1 MKLSVMICTRNRAAS
16 LRTTLNALFQ
26 LALSPTYDYEVV
38 VVDNGSTDATRLVVA
53 EFIAALPKRH
63 HGRLRYCH
71 EPRPGLS
78 NARNAA
84 LRTAQ
89 GDVLIFID
97 DDIWP
102 AADWLDEICR
112 EFTADPDLCLLGGRV
127 LLAQASLQPVGVVI
141 SNERQTLTTPD
152 GAGTVIGANIA
163 FRREVS
169 VQVGGFDPRLGAGG
183 AFAAGED
190 VDFLYRAMKAGYKLL
205 YAPNV
210 TVYHNHDRT
219 THEQACK
226 LEYNYGQGA
235 VAYFMKHILQGDLYA
250 LKVAYWSLHK
260 GMTNAYGMAA
270 VSQEVTERTRA
281 YLRGFA
287 KGLFPALVRMW

>member
-16 LRTTLNALFQ
+16 LRETLNALFG
-26 LALSPTYDYEVV
+26 LVSALNYDYEVV
-38 VVDNGSTDATRLVVA
+38 VVDNGSTDSTRLVVA
-53 EFIAALPKRH
+53 EFIAALPVRH

-71 EPRPGLS
+71 EPRSGLS

-89 GDVLIFID
+89 GEVLIFID

-102 AADWLDEICR
+102 TANWLDEICH
-112 EFTADPDLCLLGGRV
+112 EFTADPDLYLLGGRV
-127 LLAQASLQPVGVVI
+127 LLAQESLQPVGIVI
-141 SNERQTLTTPD
+141 GNERQTLTTPD
-152 GAGTVIGANIA
+152 GAGTVIGANFA
-163 FRREVS
+163 FRREVLR
-169 VQVGGFDPRLGAGG
+169 QVGGFDPRLGAGG
-183 AFAAGED
+183 IFAAGED
-190 VDFLYRAMKAGYKLL
+190 VDFLYRAMKTGYKLL
-205 YAPNV
+205 YAPTV

-235 VAYFMKHILQGDLYA
+235 VAYFMKHILKGDLYA

-260 GMTNAYGMAA
+260 GISNAFGWAS
-270 VSQEVTERTRA
+270 VSREVSERTQA

>member
-1 MKLSVMICTRNRAAS
+1 MKLSVMICTRNRATS
-16 LRTTLNALFQ
+16 LRETLNELFRIQ
-26 LALSPTYDYEVV
+26 PPPHSDYEVV
-38 VVDNGSTDATRLVVA
+38 VVDNGSTDSTRLVVA
-53 EFIAALPKRH
+53 EFIASLPARH

-71 EPRPGLS
+71 EPRAGLS

-102 AADWLDEICR
+102 TANWLDEIHR
-112 EFTADPDLCLLGGRV
+112 EFTADPNLFLLGGRV
-127 LLAQASLQPVGVVI
+127 LLAQAMLQPVGIVV
-141 SNERQTLTTPD
+141 SNVRQTLTTPD
-152 GAGTVIGANIA
+152 GAGTVIGANFA
-163 FRREVS
+163 FRREVLRR
-169 VQVGGFDPRLGAGG
+169 VGGFDTRLGAG
-183 AFAAGED
+183 ATFAAGED

-219 THEQACK
+219 THEQACN

-235 VAYFMKHILQGDLYA
+235 VAYFVKHILKGDLYA

-260 GMTNAYGMAA
+260 GIRHAFGWAS
-270 VSQEVTERTRA
+270 VSREVAERTQA

-287 KGLFPALVRMW
+287 NGLFPALVRMW